1 MSWSWTLYR
10 YLARQFALGIAAV
23 YAAFLMLIFSIDVV
37 NLIDRTAGRGVSS
50 TVVVGMALL
59 HMPVLGNK
67 LLPFAVLLGGVFC
80 FVKLSRSQELVATR
94 AAGVSAWDF
103 LLPPLAVAIGFGVFV
118 VVAVTPVSSAMLN
131 QFSALEA
138 KYIKGQAS
146 QLSISSNGLWLRQGD
161 QTAQSVIH
169 ALTVADQGVHLDD
182 VIVFLYGANDHVMG
196 RIDAKS
202 AELTGGA
209 WILSDAW
216 VSGPDGIPKHY
227 DRYPSKTTLT
237 KDQIQESFAP
247 PDTLSFWALP
257 HFIQAA
263 ESAGFSAIRY
273 RLYLYSLL
281 SLPILLAA
289 MVFMAASFSMKL
301 SRAGGLGRV
310 VLISAL
316 SGFTVY
322 FFSEMTR
329 ALGQT
334 AILPA
339 WLAATAPAAAA
350 ILIGMTLVFHQED
363 G

>member
-10 YLARQFALGIAAV
+10 YLARHFAGGIATV
-23 YAAFLMLIFSIDVV
+23 YAGFLLLAFSIDMV
-37 NLIDRTAGRGVSS
+37 NLLNRTSENNVSTS
-50 TVVVGMALL
+50 LIAAMALL
-59 HMPVLGNK
+59 HLPVLGIK
-67 LLPFAVLLGGVFC
+67 MLPFAVLLGGVFC
-80 FVKLSRSQELVATR
+80 FVRLSRNQELVATR

-103 LLPPLAVAIGFGVFV
+103 LLPPLAVAVALG
-118 VVAVTPVSSAMLN
+118 VAVVLAATPVSSVMLN
-131 QFSALEA
+131 QFAALEA
-138 KYIKGQAS
+138 KYVKGQAS
-146 QLSISSNGLWLRQGD
+146 QLSVSANGLWLRQGTK
-161 QTAQSVIH
+161 QAQSVIH
-169 ALTVADQGVHLDD
+169 ALSVSDQGVHLED
-182 VIVFLYGANDHVMG
+182 VIVFNYGAKDHLEG

-202 AELTGGA
+202 AQLGNGA
-209 WILSDAW
+209 WMLKDAW

-227 DRYPSKTTLT
+227 DLYPQKTTLT
-237 KDQIQESFAP
+237 PTQIQESFAS

-257 HFIQAA
+257 QFIQAA
-263 ESAGFSAIRY
+263 ENAGFSAIRY

-281 SLPILLAA
+281 TLPVLLAA
-289 MVFMAASFSMKL
+289 MVFMAASFSLKL

-316 SGFTVY
+316 SGFGVY
-322 FFSEMTR
+322 FFTDLTR

-339 WLAATAPAAAA
+339 WLAATAPALAA